1 VRIWSPEHPLAD
13 AQGYVF
19 ERLALA
25 MKALG
30 KMLPPH
36 AEVHH
41 VNRQGGDNRPGNL
54 VICQDNAY
62 HKLLHS
68 RTEACEACG
77 HADWRRCEY
86 CHAWDSPVHVIETK
100 PARNHHHRQCRNEY
114 GRRRRALRRPHTRGS
129 T

>member
-1 VRIWSPEHPLAD
+1 NSRGERGPRNRNWKGGRRPLRQSGYVRIWSPEHPLAD

-77 HADWRRCEY
+77 HADW
-86 CHAWDSPVHVIETK
+86 
-100 PARNHHHRQCRNEY
+100 
-114 GRRRRALRRPHTRGS
+114 
-129 T
+129 